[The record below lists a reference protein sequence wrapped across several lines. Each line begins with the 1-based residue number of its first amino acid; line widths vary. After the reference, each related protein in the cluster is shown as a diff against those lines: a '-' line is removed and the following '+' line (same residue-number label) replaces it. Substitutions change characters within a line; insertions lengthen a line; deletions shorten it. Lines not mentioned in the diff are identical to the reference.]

1 MLFSVKKEKHNIA
14 HYIPIFLLI
23 TMVFGFAFF
32 SSHALSDNSVRN
44 REVLEKALNRSI
56 SQCYALEGMYPPS
69 LDYLIDNYGLT
80 YDSEHYFIDY
90 RFIGSNLRPDVTII
104 ERN

>member
-14 HYIPIFLLI
+14 HYIPGLLLI
-23 TMVFGFAFF
+23 TMVFGFAIF
-32 SSHALSDNSVRN
+32 SNLALSDNSVRN

>member
-14 HYIPIFLLI
+14 HYIPVLLLI
-23 TMVFGFAFF
+23 TMVFGVAFVSNLAF
-32 SSHALSDNSVRN
+32 SENSVRN
-44 REVLEKALNRSI
+44 REVLEKALNRNI

-104 ERN
+104 ERK

>member
-14 HYIPIFLLI
+14 HYIPVLLLI
-23 TMVFGFAFF
+23 TMVFGFAIF
-32 SSHALSDNSVRN
+32 SNLALSDNSVRN

>member
-14 HYIPIFLLI
+14 HYIPVLLLI
-23 TMVFGFAFF
+23 TMVFGFAIF
-32 SSHALSDNSVRN
+32 SNLALSDNSVRN

-104 ERN
+104 ERK

>member
-14 HYIPIFLLI
+14 HYIPVLLLI
-23 TMVFGFAFF
+23 TMVFEFAFF
-32 SSHALSDNSVRN
+32 SNLALSDNSVRN